1 MRTPK
6 QRAAALNVRGNI
18 ALVAAVAFGGLL
30 ASNLGGA
37 GGWTTLHTWL
47 TVAVTTTAAAALACF
62 ALAAR
67 FRSPRGDS
75 PQVTHPPTEASL
87 TPSEVQK

>member
-1 MRTPK
+1 MKTPK
-6 QRAAALNVRGNI
+6 QRKSALEARGNV
-18 ALVAAVAFGGLL
+18 ALVAAIAFGCLL
-30 ASNLGGA
+30 AANLAGA
-37 GGWTTLHTWL
+37 GGWTVLHTWL
-47 TVAVTTTAAAALACF
+47 AAAVTTAAGTALSCF

-75 PQVTHPPTEASL
+75 PQVTHPPVEVSL